1 MRRALLTYQKA
12 LKLSPEPEEAA
23 AIRAAMVR
31 CQ

>member
-1 MRRALLTYQKA
+1 MRRGPPYLPEA
-12 LKLSPEPEEAA
+12 LKLSPEPEEAS